1 MEKTFIH
8 LLHQE
13 LLTFKLEKKM
23 KTIAMSVILLVLSMA
38 VTTLAV
44 GSAEVK
50 RVCTVDEKTKK
61 EVCKNVKTHKKVEGT
76 PVPEKPA
83 RK

>member
-1 MEKTFIH
+1 MKLMMTVV
-8 LLHQE
+8 LLA
-13 LLTFKLEKKM
+13 FS
-23 KTIAMSVILLVLSMA
+23 MSVF
-38 VTTLAV
+38 

-50 RVCTVDEKTKK
+50 RVCTTDEKTKK
-61 EVCKNVKTHKKVEGT
+61 EVCKNVKVHKKVEGT

>member
-1 MEKTFIH
+1 MKLIMTVV
-8 LLHQE
+8 LLA
-13 LLTFKLEKKM
+13 FS
-23 KTIAMSVILLVLSMA
+23 MSA
-38 VTTLAV
+38 F

-61 EVCKNVKTHKKVEGT
+61 EVCKNIKVHKKVEGT

-83 RK
+83 KK

>member
-1 MEKTFIH
+1 MKLMMTVV
-8 LLHQE
+8 
-13 LLTFKLEKKM
+13 LLTFS
-23 KTIAMSVILLVLSMA
+23 MSA
-38 VTTLAV
+38 F

-61 EVCKNVKTHKKVEGT
+61 EVCKNIKTHKKVEGT

-83 RK
+83 KK